1 MSPFRVKPNLT
12 PPTPERK
19 SVREWE
25 VEFGVYVLDVSPDL
39 LNANLSETEFR
50 RLMATHSVLQR
61 PQSGARPGWS
71 TGTDRARTQDASR
84 DASGGADAPLPHA
97 PEPRPVPDTEV
108 RTASQAQLDPPSNQR
123 RAGRRWLWAFIIATG
138 PALAVWL
145 LSKLYRALSQR
156 FSIAWYW
163 LASVLMMDLL
173 VLWLS
178 PVSAL
183 ISGPFFLWYLVA
195 DALGRGVNQAAQG
208 ILDRL
213 VPLLHRGD
221 VHPSLPPSFVET
233 IQLAGNP
240 LPVYFSIGQ
249 WITSSLVLATA
260 VVAGRAVWRRLRLP
274 IRER

>member
-1 MSPFRVKPNLT
+1 MSRFRVKPNFT
-12 PPTPERK
+12 QPTPERK
-19 SVREWE
+19 SIREWE
-25 VEFGVYVLDVSPDL
+25 IEFGVYVLDVSPDL

-50 RLMATHSVLQR
+50 RLLATHPVLQR
-61 PQSGARPGWS
+61 PQSGARPGLF
-71 TGTDRARTQDASR
+71 TGADAVRTEDASSR
-84 DASGGADAPLPHA
+84 ADAPLPHA
-97 PEPRPVPDTEV
+97 REPRPAPDPRIQSVSE
-108 RTASQAQLDPPSNQR
+108 APSNPSGNRR
-123 RAGRRWLWAFIIATG
+123 RAGRHWLWAFIIATG

-145 LSKLYRALSQR
+145 LSRLYRALLRR

-163 LASVLMMDLL
+163 WACVLIMDLL
-173 VLWLS
+173 ILWLS

-183 ISGPFFLWYLVA
+183 ISGPFFLWYLIA

-208 ILDRL
+208 VLDRL
-213 VPLLHRGD
+213 VPLLHRSD
-221 VHPSLPPSFVET
+221 VHPSLPPSFLET

-260 VVAGRAVWRRLRLP
+260 VVAGRAVWERLRLP